1 MTAIVEFLEYI
12 SELFKSAAD
21 FIVNYI
27 TNVIKF
33 FAAIPEAIE
42 ILNGCI
48 AWLQTYVIPFAMWF
62 LAVSVIVI
70 IIRR

>member
-21 FIVNYI
+21 FIVYYI

-42 ILNGCI
+42 ILNGRRKRLI
-48 AWLQTYVIPFAMWF
+48 SL
-62 LAVSVIVI
+62 
-70 IIRR
+70 IR

>member
-27 TNVIKF
+27 TR
-33 FAAIPEAIE
+33 A
-42 ILNGCI
+42 
-48 AWLQTYVIPFAMWF
+48 Y
-62 LAVSVIVI
+62 
-70 IIRR
+70 

>member
-1 MTAIVEFLEYI
+1 MLELIRYITEFI
-12 SELFKSAAD
+12 KSIAD
-21 FIVNYI
+21 FIVNYF
-27 TNVIKF
+27 TNVIRF

-48 AWLQTYVIPFAMWF
+48 AWLPTYVIPFAMWF

-70 IIRR
+70 LIRR